1 MTYRQK
7 CLKVVPASSFLYITR
22 VRHHSKL
29 RKLSPAGVKRERSH
43 IMGDELMNMGAE
55 GVEEAQAA
63 SAEEQAGA
71 QGEQVA
77 EGKDQPEK
85 KYTDEDLDRIIA
97 KKIAAERK
105 RMKQLLEDEQ
115 QESEIEKRERDV
127 TRRELMADTKDR
139 LISEGYPSSLAKIMD
154 YSDEESHE
162 QSYDEVTGIFK
173 EALQD
178 VYKSKFAGPVPK
190 AGNSDREINREKL
203 GIAKAFAPP
212 KR

>member
-1 MTYRQK
+1 
-7 CLKVVPASSFLYITR
+7 
-22 VRHHSKL
+22 
-29 RKLSPAGVKRERSH
+29 
-43 IMGDELMNMGAE
+43 MGDELMNTGAE

-105 RMKQLLEDEQ
+105 RMKQLFEDEQ
-115 QESEIEKRERDV
+115 QENEIEKRERDV

-154 YSDEESHE
+154 YSDKESHE

-173 EALQD
+173 EALHD
-178 VYKSKFAGPVPK
+178 VYKSKFAGPVPR
-190 AGNSDREINREKL
+190 ASTSDREISREKL